1 MEKKSIRLTWQ
12 DMIKYGIMLLAAGSA
27 YGSLLHKNNEQD
39 RRIDDLE
46 IENKELRK
54 VAEKV
59 AEING
64 KQDIIIK
71 YVEAIN
77 SRLDADSNSR

>member
-1 MEKKSIRLTWQ
+1 MEKKTIRLTWQ

-27 YGSLLHKNNEQD
+27 YGSLMYKNTEQD

-77 SRLDADSNSR
+77 SRLDAGSNSR

>member
-1 MEKKSIRLTWQ
+1 MEKKTFRLTWQ
-12 DMIKYGIMLLAAGSA
+12 DIIKYGIMLLAVGSA
-27 YGSLLHKNNEQD
+27 YASLVSKNQEQD
-39 RRIDDLE
+39 RQIEDLKKK
-46 IENKELRK
+46 NDELQK

-77 SRLDADSNSR
+77 HRLDSDNSGQ

>member
-1 MEKKSIRLTWQ
+1 MEKRTFRLSWQ
-12 DMIKYGIMLLAAGSA
+12 EIIKYAIMLIALGSA
-27 YGSLLHKNNEQD
+27 YASLVAKNQEQD
-39 RRIDDLE
+39 KQIQDLKD
-46 IENKELRK
+46 ENKKLQN

-77 SRLDADSNSR
+77 HRLDADN

>member
-1 MEKKSIRLTWQ
+1 MEKKGIRLTWQ
-12 DMIKYGIMLLAAGSA
+12 DVIKYGLILLAAGSA
-27 YGSLLHKNNEQD
+27 YGSLIYKDSEQD
-39 RRIDDLE
+39 RRIENLE

-77 SRLDADSNSR
+77 SRLDSDADHN

>member
-1 MEKKSIRLTWQ
+1 MEKKTIRLTWQ
-12 DMIKYGIMLLAAGSA
+12 DVVKYGIMLLAAGSA
-27 YGSLLHKNNEQD
+27 YGSLIYKNVDQD
-39 RRIDDLE
+39 RRIDNLE

>member
-1 MEKKSIRLTWQ
+1 
-12 DMIKYGIMLLAAGSA
+12 MLIALGSA
-27 YGSLLHKNNEQD
+27 YASLVAKNQEQD
-39 RRIDDLE
+39 KQIQDLKD
-46 IENKELRK
+46 ENKKLQN

-77 SRLDADSNSR
+77 HRLDADN

>member
-1 MEKKSIRLTWQ
+1 MRLTWQ
-12 DMIKYGIMLLAAGSA
+12 EIIKYGIGLLIAGSA
-27 YGSLLHKNNEQD
+27 YGSLLVKNAEQD
-39 RRIDDLE
+39 RRIDDLQKK
-46 IENKELRK
+46 NDELQK

-77 SRLDADSNSR
+77 HRLDSDQ

>member
-1 MEKKSIRLTWQ
+1 MEKKTIRLTWQ
-12 DMIKYGIMLLAAGSA
+12 DMIKYGLMLLAAGSA
-27 YGSLLHKNNEQD
+27 YGSLMYKNNEQD

>member
-1 MEKKSIRLTWQ
+1 MEKKTFRLTWQ
-12 DMIKYGIMLLAAGSA
+12 DIIKYAVMLIAVGSA
-27 YGSLLHKNNEQD
+27 YASLVSKNQEQD
-39 RRIDDLE
+39 RQIDDLKKK
-46 IENKELRK
+46 NDELQK

-77 SRLDADSNSR
+77 HRLDSGQ

>member
-1 MEKKSIRLTWQ
+1 MEKKTIRLTWQ

-27 YGSLLHKNNEQD
+27 YGSLMYKNNEQD

-46 IENKELRK
+46 IENKELRR

>member
-1 MEKKSIRLTWQ
+1 MEKKKGISLSWQ
-12 DMIKYGIMLLAAGSA
+12 DVVKYAVMLIMAGSA
-27 YGSLLHKNNEQD
+27 YAALVYKNQEQD

-46 IENKELRK
+46 KENVELRK

-59 AEING
+59 AEVNG

-77 SRLDADSNSR
+77 RRLDSDK

>member
-1 MEKKSIRLTWQ
+1 MEKKTIRLTWQ

-27 YGSLLHKNNEQD
+27 YGSLMYKNNEQD

>member
-1 MEKKSIRLTWQ
+1 MEKKTFRLTWQ
-12 DMIKYGIMLLAAGSA
+12 DIIKYGVMLIALGSA
-27 YGSLLHKNNEQD
+27 YASLVTKNQEQD
-39 RRIDDLE
+39 KEIKDLKD
-46 IENKELRK
+46 ENKKLQN

-77 SRLDADSNSR
+77 HRLDANN

>member
-1 MEKKSIRLTWQ
+1 MEKKTIRLTWQ
-12 DMIKYGIMLLAAGSA
+12 DVVKYGIMLLAAGSA
-27 YGSLLHKNNEQD
+27 YGSLMYKNVDQD
-39 RRIDDLE
+39 RRIDNLE

-77 SRLDADSNSR
+77 SRLDSGNDSR

>member
-1 MEKKSIRLTWQ
+1 MEKKTIRLTWQ
-12 DMIKYGIMLLAAGSA
+12 DMIKYGLMLLAAGSA
-27 YGSLLHKNNEQD
+27 YGSLMYKNNEQD

-64 KQDIIIK
+64 KQDIIIR